1 METKGAMN
9 YRAYVNS
16 DRTEDRVSTT
26 YEQASDF
33 AADLSEEFGW
43 VDVMENVCGGRVLAT
58 YCNGRR
64 QY

>member
-16 DRTEDRVSTT
+16 DRTEDRVAST
-26 YEQASDF
+26 YEQAADF

-43 VDVMENVCGGRVLAT
+43 VDVMENVC
-58 YCNGRR
+58 
-64 QY
+64 QE